1 MDNARK
7 YSPNTPEI
15 RVKTYNKDNN
25 FLIEISDKGM
35 GMSQNVLKKIFEQ
48 FYREE
53 TGNIHNVKGHG
64 PGLAYVKKI
73 VQLHGGQVW
82 AESSAG
88 KGSTFFIKIPL
99 KS

>member
-64 PGLAYVKKI
+64 LGLAYVKKI